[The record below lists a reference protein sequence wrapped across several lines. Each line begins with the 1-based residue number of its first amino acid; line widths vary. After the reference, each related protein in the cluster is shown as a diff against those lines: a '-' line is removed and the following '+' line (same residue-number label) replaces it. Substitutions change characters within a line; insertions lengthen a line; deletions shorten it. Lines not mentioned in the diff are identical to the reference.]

1 MDAGYGA
8 GWNEGEKTILRA
20 FCAFSQMGQN
30 EPADGTA
37 AERNQP
43 GSAAQHVPAIKN
55 RVHDFK
61 YHAADE
67 KNRGLAFLTR
77 RLAIKRQ
84 GLDF

>member
-1 MDAGYGA
+1 MQRGRENDFKGVLCVFLKRG
-8 GWNEGEKTILRA
+8 K
-20 FCAFSQMGQN
+20 N
-30 EPADGTA
+30 EPVDGTA

-55 RVHDFK
+55 RAHDFK

-77 RLAIKRQ
+77 RLAMKRQ
-84 GLDF
+84 GLAF

>member
-1 MDAGYGA
+1 MQRGRGNDF
-8 GWNEGEKTILRA
+8 EGILRV
-20 FCAFSQMGQN
+20 FLKWGKN

-37 AERNQP
+37 VRNQP
-43 GSAAQHVPAIKN
+43 GSASQHVPAIKN
-55 RVHDFK
+55 QAHDFK

-67 KNRGLAFLTR
+67 KNRWLAFLTR